1 MSKREQIRKL
11 RLRIKHLQGDP
22 IANAIGRIMD
32 ELSAGAG
39 QPKACLT
46 AAQQAELDDWDSP
59 LSRELLELLEGKPN
73 VA

>member
-11 RLRIKHLQGDP
+11 RLRIKQMQGDP
-22 IANAIGRIMD
+22 ISDAIGRIMD
-32 ELSAGAG
+32 ELSAGYG

-46 AAQQAELDDWDSP
+46 DAQRAELDDWDSAS
-59 LSRELLELLEGKPN
+59 SRELLELLEGKPY

>member
-11 RLRIKHLQGDP
+11 RLRIKQMQGDP
-22 IANAIGRIMD
+22 ISDAIARVMD
-32 ELSAGAG
+32 ELSTGHE
-39 QPKACLT
+39 QPKTYLT
-46 AAQQAELDDWDSP
+46 PAQRAELDDWDSP